1 MTVSNTRGAEPRI
14 ADDVVYREHEGAL
27 VVTSLSAGGFV
38 RLDDIGREI
47 WTALADGLGVD
58 AIVERLMAEYD
69 VPAEACR
76 EDVRAFLADL
86 AGRGLVSTD
95 GAAR

>member
-1 MTVSNTRGAEPRI
+1 MTVSNTRGAAPRI

-27 VVTSLSAGGFV
+27 VLTSLSAGGFV

-47 WTALADGLGVD
+47 WTALADGLDVD
-58 AIVERLMAEYD
+58 AIVERLVAQYE
-69 VPAEACR
+69 VPADACR
-76 EDVRAFLADL
+76 EDVLAFVADL
-86 AGRGLVSTD
+86 AGRQLVSIG